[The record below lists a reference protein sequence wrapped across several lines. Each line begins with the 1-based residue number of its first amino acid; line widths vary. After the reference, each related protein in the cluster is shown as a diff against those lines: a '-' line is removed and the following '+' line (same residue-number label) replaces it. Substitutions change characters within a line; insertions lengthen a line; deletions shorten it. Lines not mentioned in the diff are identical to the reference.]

1 MSGENAITEERLK
14 RVAGRAQDGRDEVVV
29 YDDESSKSLCWRGP
43 VPIAQVVGAL
53 VLMNC
58 ASKRL
63 TTTRLGVYRACDAA
77 GMVAGGDGMR
87 VPVIELE
94 ASVVTCRI
102 APSPACMNK

>member
-14 RVAGRAQDGRDEVVV
+14 RVAGRAQDGRDEAVV

-58 ASKRL
+58 ASKRHAQQRGSEC
-63 TTTRLGVYRACDAA
+63 TGHATRRAWS
-77 GMVAGGDGMR
+77 R
-87 VPVIELE
+87 EE
-94 ASVVTCRI
+94 T
-102 APSPACMNK
+102 ACAFR

>member
-1 MSGENAITEERLK
+1 MTEERLK

-58 ASKRL
+58 ASKRRAQQRGSEC
-63 TTTRLGVYRACDAA
+63 TGHATRRAWS
-77 GMVAGGDGMR
+77 R
-87 VPVIELE
+87 EE
-94 ASVVTCRI
+94 T
-102 APSPACMNK
+102 ACAFR